1 MIVMFAA
8 LLLPAVILR
17 AGVAAAGAG
26 ATSFFSGIHN
36 PAAGSV
42 TGTVVDGSDNSP
54 VAFATV
60 SLYNAAEELVNGSLS
75 EIDGSFVVTDVAD
88 GTYRVDVTFLGYEKV
103 SVEGVV
109 VSGGNAT
116 AVGTVTLGASAEML
130 EEVTVT
136 GQRALIEEKVDRL
149 VYNAEQ
155 DQLSKGGDAA
165 DVLRRVPLL
174 QVDLD
179 GNVSVRGS
187 GNIRVLINNKPSTI
201 IASSVADAMKMIPA
215 DQIKSVEVITSPS
228 AKYDA
233 EGSGGIVNIIT
244 KKNSLAGYFLN
255 VDTGVGLRGSN
266 LGLNGSYRKGKFG
279 LTLGGFGRAF
289 YNKAET
295 SILQQFADSRSEQ
308 FGQADD
314 NGIFGRYSLG
324 LDYDLTDNM
333 FLTGGVRYGVRSFKR
348 DELQTTSVF
357 ANENPVSNFLREIDS
372 ENGGNSVDL
381 NLDYLYV
388 IKPGRELT
396 VSTLY
401 STTDE
406 GSNFISSNLDGNEN
420 VLSRLRNLNDNT
432 NREITLQTD
441 YIHPI
446 GEKQI
451 LEAGAKGILRQVNS
465 DFSYLSSEG
474 DGEFFTD
481 PRRPAGTLDYNQDI
495 AAAYGA
501 YTLFLPGEWTIKA
514 GLRYE
519 ETMIDAVQ
527 NGETIEIP
535 DYRNVVPALNF
546 SKRLGQTTTVKAG
559 YSRRIQRPWLRQL
572 NPNVNLQN
580 TQNIEVGNPELRP
593 EVTDNFEVGYSN
605 MFGKTYLNIA
615 FFGRNTA
622 NAINEIR
629 VPVDTADGVLL
640 TTYANIG
647 QEQAV
652 GTNVFLNL
660 YLTNSWT
667 VNGGFDLDF
676 ARLEGQVVGT
686 DGLTETQTNS
696 GFNYGGR
703 LMSQLKLKN
712 GWTAQAFTFMRGR
725 RVQLQGSRGGF
736 GLYALGVSKEIKE
749 GRGTIGL
756 SAENFAN
763 RGWTIR
769 SELETPNFTQVS
781 ENLLVNR
788 NVKLT
793 FSYKFGELEAD
804 RARRKTRG
812 VSNDD
817 LMGGGDEA
825 GGGGGGDAAP
835 AANPGRRGNRGG
847 APKPQSKTPKE
858 EKE

>member
-8 LLLPAVILR
+8 LLLPAINLR
-17 AGVAAAGAG
+17 AGVAIAGAG
-26 ATSFFSGIHN
+26 ATSFFSGIRN

-54 VAFATV
+54 VAFATI

-75 EIDGSFVVTDVAD
+75 EMDGTFVVTDVAD

-103 SVEGVV
+103 SVDGVV
-109 VSGGNAT
+109 VSGGKAT

-308 FGQADD
+308 FGVADD
-314 NGIFGRYSLG
+314 NGLFGRYSLG
-324 LDYDLTDNM
+324 LDYDLADNM
-333 FLTGGVRYGVRSFKR
+333 YLTGGVRYGIRNFNR
-348 DELQTTSVF
+348 DQLQTTSVF
-357 ANENPVSNFLREIDS
+357 ANEVPVSNFLREIDS
-372 ENGGNSVDL
+372 ENSGNSVDL

-388 IKPGRELT
+388 IKPGRELS

-406 GSNFISSNLDGNEN
+406 GSNFVSSNLDGSEN

-474 DGEFFTD
+474 KGEFFTD

-519 ETMIDAVQ
+519 QTMIDAVQ

-535 DYRNVVPALNF
+535 DYDNLVPALNF

-593 EVTDNFEVGYSN
+593 ELTDNFEVGYSN

-615 FFGRNTA
+615 LFGRNTA

-676 ARLEGQVVGT
+676 ARLEGQVVGV

-703 LMSQLKLKN
+703 LMSQLKLKH

-736 GLYALGVSKEIKE
+736 GMYALGVSKEINE

-825 GGGGGGDAAP
+825 GGGDAAP

-858 EKE
+858 DKE

>member
-17 AGVAAAGAG
+17 AGVATAGAG
-26 ATSFFSGIHN
+26 ATSFFSGNHD

-75 EIDGSFVVTDVAD
+75 EIDGTFVVTDVAD

-109 VSGGNAT
+109 VSGGKAT

-279 LTLGGFGRAF
+279 LTLGGFGRGF

-308 FGQADD
+308 FGKADD

-333 FLTGGVRYGVRSFKR
+333 FLTGGVRYGIRSFKR

-372 ENGGNSVDL
+372 ENSGNSVDL

-481 PRRPAGTLDYNQDI
+481 ARRPAGTLDYNQDI

-593 EVTDNFEVGYSN
+593 ELTDNFEVGYSN

-667 VNGGFDLDF
+667 VNGGFDLDY

-736 GLYALGVSKEIKE
+736 GMYALGVSKEIKE

-825 GGGGGGDAAP
+825 GGGGDAAP

-847 APKPQSKTPKE
+847 APRPQGKTPKQ

>member
-17 AGVAAAGAG
+17 AGVATAGAG

-75 EIDGSFVVTDVAD
+75 EIDGTFVVTDVAD

-109 VSGGNAT
+109 VSGGKAT

-279 LTLGGFGRAF
+279 LTLGGFGRGF

-308 FGQADD
+308 FGKADD
-314 NGIFGRYSLG
+314 NGLFGRYSLG
-324 LDYDLTDNM
+324 LDYDLTDKM
-333 FLTGGVRYGVRSFKR
+333 FLTGGVRYGIRSFKR

-357 ANENPVSNFLREIDS
+357 ADENPVSNFLREIDS
-372 ENGGNSVDL
+372 ENSGNSVDL

-406 GSNFISSNLDGNEN
+406 GSNFISSNLDGNDN

-474 DGEFFTD
+474 NGEFFTD

-501 YTLFLPGEWTIKA
+501 YTLFLPGDWTIKA

-593 EVTDNFEVGYSN
+593 ELTDNFEVGYSN
-605 MFGKTYLNIA
+605 MFGQTYLNIA

-660 YLTNSWT
+660 YLTNNWT
-667 VNGGFDLDF
+667 VNGGFDLDY

-736 GLYALGVSKEIKE
+736 GMYALGVSKEINE
-749 GRGTIGL
+749 GRGTIGF

-825 GGGGGGDAAP
+825 GGGGGDAAP

-847 APKPQSKTPKE
+847 APKPQGKTPKE

>member
-8 LLLPAVILR
+8 LLSPAIVLR
-17 AGVAAAGAG
+17 AATATAEAGT
-26 ATSFFSGIHN
+26 TSFFYDISN

-42 TGTVVDGSDNSP
+42 TGTVVDGGDNSP

-60 SLYNAAEELVNGSLS
+60 SLYNSAEELINGTLS
-75 EIDGSFVVTDVAD
+75 EIDGTFVVTDVAD

-103 SVEGVV
+103 SVADVTV
-109 VSGGNAT
+109 AGGKAT

-187 GNIRVLINNKPSTI
+187 GNIRVLINNKPSTV

-233 EGSGGIVNIIT
+233 EGSGGIINIIT

-255 VDTGVGLRGSN
+255 IDTGIGLRGSN

-279 LTLGGFGRAF
+279 LTLGGFGRGF
-289 YNKAET
+289 YNAAET
-295 SILQQFADSRSEQ
+295 SLLQRFPDSRSEQ
-308 FGQADD
+308 FGEAND
-314 NGIFGRYSLG
+314 NGLFGRYSLG
-324 LDYDLTDNM
+324 MDYDLADNM
-333 FLTGGVRYGVRSFKR
+333 FLSGGIRFGVRNFNR
-348 DELQTTSVF
+348 DQRQTTTVF
-357 ANENPVSNFLREIDS
+357 SNETPVSNFLRDIES
-372 ENGGNSVDL
+372 ESTGNSIDL

-388 IKPGRELT
+388 LKQGRELS

-406 GSNFISSNLDGNEN
+406 NSNFISSNLTGDNT
-420 VLSRLRNLNDNT
+420 VLGRLRNLNDNT
-432 NREITLQTD
+432 NQEITLQTD

-451 LEAGAKGILRQVNS
+451 VEAGAKGILRQVNS
-465 DFSYLSSEG
+465 DFSYLSAEG
-474 DGEFFTD
+474 SGEFTPD
-481 PRRPAGTLDYNQDI
+481 GTRPAGTLDYNQDI

-501 YTLFLPGEWTIKA
+501 YTLVLPGDWTIKA

-519 ETMIDAVQ
+519 QTMIDAVQ
-527 NGETIEIP
+527 NGEAIEIP
-535 DYRNVVPALNF
+535 DYNNLVPALNF
-546 SKRLGQTTTVKAG
+546 SKRLGQSTTVKAG

-572 NPNVNLQN
+572 NPNVNLEN
-580 TQNIEVGNPELRP
+580 TQSIEVGNPELRP
-593 EVTDNFEVGYSN
+593 ELTDNYEVGYSN
-605 MFGKTYLNIA
+605 MFGQTYLNIA
-615 FFGRNTA
+615 LFGRNTD
-622 NAINEIR
+622 NAINEVR
-629 VPVDTADGVLL
+629 TPVDTAEGTLL

-647 QEQAV
+647 REQAV
-652 GTNVFLNL
+652 GMNVFLNL
-660 YLTNSWT
+660 YLTKTWT
-667 VNGGFDLDF
+667 VNGGFDVDY
-676 ARLEGQVVGT
+676 ARLEGQVAGT
-686 DGLTETQTNS
+686 DGISVTETNA

-703 LMSQLKLKN
+703 LMSQLKMKN
-712 GWTAQAFTFMRGR
+712 GWTAQAFSFMRGR

-736 GLYALGVSKEIKE
+736 GMYALGVSKEINE

-756 SAENFAN
+756 SAENFAG

-769 SELETPNFTQVS
+769 SELETPNFTQVR
-781 ENLLVNR
+781 EDLMINR

-793 FSYKFGELEAD
+793 FSYKLGELETD

-812 VSNDD
+812 VTNDD
-817 LMGGGDEA
+817 LMGGGDDT

-835 AANPGRRGNRGG
+835 AASPGRRGGRGG
-847 APKPQSKTPKE
+847 APKPQPKTPKN

>member
-8 LLLPAVILR
+8 LLLPAINLR
-17 AGVAAAGAG
+17 AGVAIAGAG
-26 ATSFFSGIHN
+26 ATSFFSGIRN

-54 VAFATV
+54 VAFATI

-75 EIDGSFVVTDVAD
+75 EMDGTFVVTDVAD

-103 SVEGVV
+103 SVDGVV
-109 VSGGNAT
+109 VSGGKAT

-308 FGQADD
+308 FGVADD
-314 NGIFGRYSLG
+314 NGLFGRYSLG
-324 LDYDLTDNM
+324 LDYDLADNM
-333 FLTGGVRYGVRSFKR
+333 YLTGGVRYGIRNFNR
-348 DELQTTSVF
+348 DQLQTTSVF
-357 ANENPVSNFLREIDS
+357 ANEVPVSNFLREIDS
-372 ENGGNSVDL
+372 ENSGNSVDL

-388 IKPGRELT
+388 IKPGRELS

-406 GSNFISSNLDGNEN
+406 GSNFVSSNLDGSEN

-474 DGEFFTD
+474 NGEFFTD

-519 ETMIDAVQ
+519 QTMIDAVQ

-535 DYRNVVPALNF
+535 DYDNLVPALNF

-593 EVTDNFEVGYSN
+593 ELTDNFEVGYSN

-615 FFGRNTA
+615 LFGRNTA

-676 ARLEGQVVGT
+676 ARLEGQVVGV

-703 LMSQLKLKN
+703 LMSQLKLKH

-736 GLYALGVSKEIKE
+736 GMYALGVSKEINE

-825 GGGGGGDAAP
+825 GGGDAAP

-858 EKE
+858 DKE